1 MDTTAAAGVNG
12 TIRPEAVLDRR
23 IRELMGRIKDGEVQK
38 RGRILWMGCVTAA
51 FYQGRMLEK
60 VGSLVSV
67 AERDDKLARTPS
79 LEAPHRIRGDADL
92 TETIE
97 QLFRGD
103 LLRRLEVGRTG
114 PIRGNV
120 QRVKIITFEIRQQAE
135 LANILLRCVPS
146 SRALWP
152 SSTSGAIITRV

>member
-1 MDTTAAAGVNG
+1 MTATAGVNG
-12 TIRPEAVLDRR
+12 TTRPEAVLDRR
-23 IRELMGRIKDGEVQK
+23 IRELIGRIEDGVVQK

-60 VGSLVSV
+60 VGALVSV

-92 TETIE
+92 TETVE

-103 LLRRLEVGRTG
+103 LLRCLQLGRTG

-120 QRVKIITFEIRQQAE
+120 QWVKIITFEIRQQAK
-135 LANILLRCVPS
+135 LANILLWCVPS
-146 SRALWP
+146 SRPLWP
-152 SSTSGAIITRV
+152 SRTSGAVITRV